1 MKRALQF
8 LHRVAASGVDLYP
21 RIRPVTRRNEVASL
35 RLRLMSEA
43 PAEELSPRERELALE
58 MRAMREQ
65 MLRLIGDVQACR
77 TCGKGYPPPN
87 GRWDG
92 GYCCGGTTE
101 NVFRQEELAC
111 LRASGTRPRDFRP
124 PHCDHAGCSFRGPLG
139 CSLPPVHRPN
149 LCVRYACRMLN
160 EEYESRG
167 IAPEVKLLASKVQRA
182 LHEFQALR
190 AERLERES
198 LAQLEPDCD
207 VSSRR

>member
-8 LHRVAASGVDLYP
+8 LHRVLASVVDLYP
-21 RIRPVTRRNEVASL
+21 RIRPATRRNEVASL
-35 RLRLMSEA
+35 RLRLVSEA
-43 PAEELSPRERELALE
+43 SAEELSPRERELALE

-111 LRASGTRPRDFRP
+111 LRASGTRPRDFKP
-124 PHCDHAGCSFRGPLG
+124 PHCDHAGCSFRGPRG
-139 CSLPPVHRPN
+139 CSLPPAHRPN

-182 LHEFQALR
+182 FHEFQALR

-198 LAQLEPDCD
+198 LAQLDPDCD